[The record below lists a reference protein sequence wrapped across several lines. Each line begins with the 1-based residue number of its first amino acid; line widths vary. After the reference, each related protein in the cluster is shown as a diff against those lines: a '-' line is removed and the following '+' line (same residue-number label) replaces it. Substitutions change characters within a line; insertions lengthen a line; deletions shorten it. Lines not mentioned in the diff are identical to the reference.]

1 MCQPKHELH
10 SAFTQGQ
17 IRSSIY
23 LEATMNCE
31 LISLLKVTHGI
42 VWDLQ
47 GISYQGIPEEE
58 WEALLTMWEV
68 HCQPSIGEWV
78 QILKGSYKGDVAYVS
93 ALQEWQGISALL
105 IPCIHIPELMDDVAP
120 AQCKRKHSRLRT
132 PATLFLPHLV
142 PKTSPIQPRLK

>member
-1 MCQPKHELH
+1 MITSHLDLFFHLLQTCQPKDELR

-17 IRSSIY
+17 IHSSIY
-23 LEATMNCE
+23 LEATMNCK

-58 WEALLTMWEV
+58 WKALLTMQEA
-68 HCQPSIGEWV
+68 HCQPSVGEWV
-78 QILKGSYKGDVAYVS
+78 RILKGSYKGDVAHVS

-105 IPCIHIPELMDDVAP
+105 IPHIHNPKLMDDVAP
-120 AQCKRKHSRLRT
+120 AQCKRKHS
-132 PATLFLPHLV
+132 
-142 PKTSPIQPRLK
+142 

>member
-1 MCQPKHELH
+1 VEEEALIHLLQTCQLKHELH

-31 LISLLKVTHGI
+31 LISLLKVTRGI

-47 GISYQGIPEEE
+47 RISYQGIPEKEL
-58 WEALLTMWEV
+58 EALLTMWGV

-78 QILKGSYKGDVAYVS
+78 RILKGSYKGDVAYVS
-93 ALQEWQGISALL
+93 ALQ
-105 IPCIHIPELMDDVAP
+105 
-120 AQCKRKHSRLRT
+120 
-132 PATLFLPHLV
+132 
-142 PKTSPIQPRLK
+142 